1 MRLLD
6 YLKQRLA
13 DQGITRKGMISTLV
27 LTVVMLLFLHIFY
40 LNGKTQIDTA
50 DVSPDGSLIAFA
62 SMDEQRLWCY
72 SEDGALCFVH
82 DFTAEETAG
91 GDMAV
96 FCSNEYV
103 RVFTFRDDLLL
114 TFDLSGN
121 RLSCEPTSDRTYT
134 EAEQFRGWEHHTGRL
149 ILERNGRTYEC
160 YRSYWMVRFCGRA
173 RYVSVTR
180 PGAGRKILWSTT
192 GKIA

>member
-91 GDMAV
+91 GNMAV
-96 FCSNEYV
+96 FAATSMCACSH
-103 RVFTFRDDLLL
+103 F
-114 TFDLSGN
+114 GMI
-121 RLSCEPTSDRTYT
+121 C
-134 EAEQFRGWEHHTGRL
+134 
-149 ILERNGRTYEC
+149 C
-160 YRSYWMVRFCGRA
+160 
-173 RYVSVTR
+173 
-180 PGAGRKILWSTT
+180 
-192 GKIA
+192 

>member
-6 YLKQRLA
+6 DLKQRLA

-40 LNGKTQIDTA
+40 LNGKTQVDTA

-121 RLSCEPTSDRTYT
+121 CLSCEPTSDRTYT

-149 ILERNGRTYEC
+149 ILKRNGRTYEC

-180 PGAGRKILWSTT
+180 PGADRKILWSTT